1 MARRRPHIIPLF
13 TTRATATVSVALVLF
28 ILGMAALI
36 GIATRVVTDNIRENM
51 GFVVLFNEDVTAS
64 DIDVVKKMFDKAS
77 GVSSTV
83 YSSPDAVLERWQS
96 MVGEEEDIVKLSG
109 INPFVG
115 ELEVH
120 VTSEYA
126 SSDSLDRM
134 IAPLMLMPQVSE
146 VKVHTEL
153 VDKVNATLRSVGLGL
168 LIVAVALLIVSF
180 VLIFNTVR
188 LSVYARRFT
197 IYTMKLVGATGG
209 FIRRP
214 FLVDNIVNGLVAGL
228 IASIALALV
237 VLYCRSLDLSVA
249 EMFTLQTV
257 LPVVGALLVTGVLI
271 CLIAALFAT
280 NRYLRLSYDEMFK

>member
-1 MARRRPHIIPLF
+1 
-13 TTRATATVSVALVLF
+13 
-28 ILGMAALI
+28 
-36 GIATRVVTDNIRENM
+36 TRVVTDNIRENM

-64 DIDVVKKMFDKAS
+64 DIDAVKKMFDKAS